1 MGKAFAKSV
10 AKHFEMQK
18 CLRTLFKAFATPYL
32 YQKPFSFASFCN
44 ALENTYCTKGKKIT
58 VSLGPLAP
66 EHTALP
72 SVFSCFSMKTHLDM
86 QHV

>member
-58 VSLGPLAP
+58 TLLVSLPLNTLRCQA
-66 EHTALP
+66 
-72 SVFSCFSMKTHLDM
+72 CFHAFP
-86 QHV
+86 